1 MYLRIENL
9 RKIFEENRGIE
20 KIDFSIE
27 KGELIS
33 LLGPSGCGKTTLL
46 NIIGG
51 FLKPDNGK
59 IYLEDRDITDIPPE
73 KRDISTVFQSYALF
87 PHMNVLENIK
97 YGLKYKKLTK
107 KEQNELAL
115 EYLKIVGLDGYEK
128 KSIQEL
134 SGGQQQRVALA
145 RALVLYPKILLLDEP
160 FSNLD
165 AKLKISMREELKELQ
180 KNLKI
185 SMIFVTHDQEEALSI
200 SDKVVVMNNGRIEQI
215 GTPEEIY
222 YSPINE
228 YVANFIGKSNFILK
242 DGAKKLIRPEN
253 IKIEKNQKGNWEVI
267 NKEFMGA
274 YTILKIRNG
283 IEELYVNIQG
293 EKGREYKL
301 GDLVEIS
308 YSFNK
313 KSYCKAKFTITF
325 FLFFRKKIHLST
337 SK

>member
-283 IEELYVNIQG
+283 KEDLYVNIQG

-308 YSFNK
+308 
-313 KSYCKAKFTITF
+313 I
-325 FLFFRKKIHLST
+325 
-337 SK
+337 

>member
-97 YGLKYKKLTK
+97 YGLKYKRLTK

-283 IEELYVNIQG
+283 REDLYVNIQG

-308 YSFNK
+308 
-313 KSYCKAKFTITF
+313 I
-325 FLFFRKKIHLST
+325 
-337 SK
+337 

>member
-9 RKIFEENRGIE
+9 KKIFEENRGIE

-107 KEQNELAL
+107 KEQNNLAL

-145 RALVLYPKILLLDEP
+145 RALVLYPKVLLLDEP

-165 AKLKISMREELKELQ
+165 AKLKIGMREELKELQ

-222 YSPINE
+222 YSPIND
-228 YVANFIGKSNFILK
+228 YVADFIGKSNFILK
-242 DGAKKLIRPEN
+242 DGAKKMIRPEN

-274 YTILKIRNG
+274 YTMLKIRNG

-308 YSFNK
+308 
-313 KSYCKAKFTITF
+313 I
-325 FLFFRKKIHLST
+325 
-337 SK
+337 

>member
-145 RALVLYPKILLLDEP
+145 RALVLYPKVLLLDEP

-308 YSFNK
+308 M
-313 KSYCKAKFTITF
+313 
-325 FLFFRKKIHLST
+325 
-337 SK
+337 

>member
-59 IYLEDRDITDIPPE
+59 IYLENRDITDIPPE

-222 YSPINE
+222 YSPIND

-242 DGAKKLIRPEN
+242 DGVKKMIRPEN
-253 IKIEKNQKGNWEVI
+253 IKIEKNQKGNWKVI

-283 IEELYVNIQG
+283 REELYVNIQG

-308 YSFNK
+308 M
-313 KSYCKAKFTITF
+313 
-325 FLFFRKKIHLST
+325 
-337 SK
+337 

>member
-9 RKIFEENRGIE
+9 KKIFEENRGIE

-283 IEELYVNIQG
+283 REDLYVNIQG

-308 YSFNK
+308 
-313 KSYCKAKFTITF
+313 I
-325 FLFFRKKIHLST
+325 
-337 SK
+337 

>member
-222 YSPINE
+222 YSPIND

-242 DGAKKLIRPEN
+242 DGIKKLIRPEN

-283 IEELYVNIQG
+283 REELYVNIQG

-308 YSFNK
+308 
-313 KSYCKAKFTITF
+313 I
-325 FLFFRKKIHLST
+325 
-337 SK
+337 

>member
-59 IYLEDRDITDIPPE
+59 IYLENRDITDIPPE

-200 SDKVVVMNNGRIEQI
+200 ADKVVVMNNGRIEQI

-253 IKIEKNQKGNWEVI
+253 IKIEKNQKGNWKVI

-308 YSFNK
+308 M
-313 KSYCKAKFTITF
+313 
-325 FLFFRKKIHLST
+325 
-337 SK
+337 

>member
-165 AKLKISMREELKELQ
+165 AKLKISMRDELKELQ

-283 IEELYVNIQG
+283 REDLYVNIQG

-308 YSFNK
+308 IV
-313 KSYCKAKFTITF
+313 TTQ
-325 FLFFRKKIHLST
+325 L
-337 SK
+337 

>member
-145 RALVLYPKILLLDEP
+145 RVLVLYPKILLLDEP

-283 IEELYVNIQG
+283 REDLYVNIQG

-308 YSFNK
+308 
-313 KSYCKAKFTITF
+313 I
-325 FLFFRKKIHLST
+325 
-337 SK
+337 

>member
-9 RKIFEENRGIE
+9 KKIFEENRGIE

-59 IYLEDRDITDIPPE
+59 IYLEDKDITDIPPE

-200 SDKVVVMNNGRIEQI
+200 SDKVVVMNNGKIEQI

-242 DGAKKLIRPEN
+242 DGVKKLIRPEN
-253 IKIEKNQKGNWEVI
+253 IKIEKNQKGSWKII

-274 YTILKIRNG
+274 YTILKIKNET
-283 IEELYVNIQG
+283 EELYVNIQG
-293 EKGREYKL
+293 EEGREYIL

-308 YSFNK
+308 
-313 KSYCKAKFTITF
+313 
-325 FLFFRKKIHLST
+325 L
-337 SK
+337 

>member
-9 RKIFEENRGIE
+9 KKIFEENRGIE

-242 DGAKKLIRPEN
+242 DGIKKLIRPEN

-283 IEELYVNIQG
+283 REDLYVNIQG

-308 YSFNK
+308 
-313 KSYCKAKFTITF
+313 I
-325 FLFFRKKIHLST
+325 
-337 SK
+337 

>member
-9 RKIFEENRGIE
+9 KKIFEENRGIE

-59 IYLEDRDITDIPPE
+59 IYLENRDITDIPPE

-145 RALVLYPKILLLDEP
+145 RALVLYPKVLLLDEP

-283 IEELYVNIQG
+283 REELYVNIQG
-293 EKGREYKL
+293 EKGKEYKL
-301 GDLVEIS
+301 EDLVEIS
-308 YSFNK
+308 M
-313 KSYCKAKFTITF
+313 
-325 FLFFRKKIHLST
+325 
-337 SK
+337 